1 MSKFGTSKKIITG
14 YILLAVVIAI
24 ATWQVYDN
32 SRLFVALNNASE
44 QLLKRRDVVDSLVC
58 SLLETNN
65 AERSVLLGE
74 GSEWPH
80 FNQSVATSEQ
90 MAKQL
95 KPFIADQGQRQ
106 RIDTLVKLMHMK
118 RENTKRVA
126 QLMAIDNRDAFYR
139 DKVQALQSGRD
150 SVVIHSKSYGQH
162 GQREKVYE
170 IIKSKRGFFR
180 RLGDAFRRQHADT
193 VGVTNILHDTKADST
208 AQRINIADSVANILT
223 DIQNEEQKQNSR
235 QQENVAARLNRL
247 QRVSLQLSQRTGL
260 LLEHIQREEK
270 NALQKALGHATQS
283 RHKMVVRIA
292 VIGLVAILIAALLVA
307 YILRDIKRERRDR
320 QRIVEAKTETERI
333 MAQRERLLLTI
344 THDIKA
350 PAASIAGF
358 IELLSEQVSR
368 PKALAYIDS
377 MRHSAIHLQQLVAAL
392 LDYHLLESGKA
403 ERHDVSFVPQQ
414 LAKNCVDEFQP
425 MAAEKGLDI
434 TLSTLTLNCGDLWRS
449 DAFRVKQI
457 MSNLIG
463 NAVKYTDRGS
473 VKVEIRISPRQH
485 LIIYVSDTGRG
496 MSQADCQR
504 IFDAFTRLHNGQGK
518 EGVGLG
524 LSITREVVQMLGGTI
539 TVTSEEG
546 KGSCFT
552 VSLPIKKEEKR
563 QKKDVEENVASV
575 EPNRSSTEAKEATT
589 ENNDATHGA
598 NNATNGANDATN
610 GTNDA
615 TTEINILAVDDDAL
629 QLELFKEMAQKI
641 GGAKLNIST
650 TTSASEAIKLA
661 EETKPQIMFTDIE
674 MPEMSGKDMLKHVKN
689 SDMSTVAMTAHD
701 PSIMTSLK
709 KAGFDTCLFKP
720 FNAATLAATLAQI
733 TRQPLSVKAAEQ
745 KASFFAPLT
754 AFAEGDTEAEQ
765 EILTQVGESIKE
777 YRQMLDQGLKGNDEE
792 QQRDSISRTAHKAMP
807 LLTMLKPGQCGWL
820 QAITPEHIKDTPAEK
835 ITVLAMR
842 LDKELEEVSTKLKEE
857 GIENA

>member
-80 FNQSVATSEQ
+80 FNRSVATSEQ

-106 RIDTLVKLMHMK
+106 RIDTLVELIHMK

-126 QLMAIDNRDAFYR
+126 QLMAFDNRDAFYR

-150 SVVIHSKSYGQH
+150 SVVIHSKLYGQY

-292 VIGLVAILIAALLVA
+292 IIGLVAILIAALLVA

-414 LAKNCVDEFQP
+414 LAKNCVEEFKP

-434 TLSTLTLNCGDLWRS
+434 TLGTLTPNCGDLWRS

-463 NAVKYTDRGS
+463 NAVKYTDRGG
-473 VKVEIRISPRQH
+473 VKVEMRISPRQH

-504 IFDAFTRLHNGQGK
+504 IFDAFTRLPNGQGK

-552 VSLPIKKEEKR
+552 VSLPIKKEEKK

-575 EPNRSSTEAKEATT
+575 ETNRSSTEAKE
-589 ENNDATHGA
+589 
-598 NNATNGANDATN
+598 
-610 GTNDA
+610 A

-709 KAGFDTCLFKP
+709 KAGFSTCLFKP

-733 TRQPLSVKAAEQ
+733 TRLPLSVKAAEQ
-745 KASFFAPLT
+745 KASFFTPLT
-754 AFAEGDTEAEQ
+754 AFAEGDTEAER

-777 YRQMLDQGLKGNDEE
+777 YRQMLEQGLKHNDEE
-792 QQRDSISRTAHKAMP
+792 QQRDSISRAAHKAMP
-807 LLTMLKPGQCGWL
+807 LLTMLKPGQCSWL
-820 QAITPEHIKDTPAEK
+820 QAITPEHIKDSSAENS
-835 ITVLAMR
+835 TALAMR
-842 LDKELEEVSTKLKEE
+842 LEKELEEISKKLREE

>member
-1 MSKFGTSKKIITG
+1 M
-14 YILLAVVIAI
+14 LAVVIAI

-80 FNQSVATSEQ
+80 FNRSVATSEQ
-90 MAKQL
+90 KAKQL

-106 RIDTLVKLMHMK
+106 RIDTLVELIHMK

-126 QLMAIDNRDAFYR
+126 QLMAFDNRDAFYR

-150 SVVIHSKSYGQH
+150 SVVIHSKLYGQH

-193 VGVTNILHDTKADST
+193 VGVTNILHDTKTDST

-223 DIQNEEQKQNSR
+223 DIQNEEQKRNSR

-292 VIGLVAILIAALLVA
+292 IIGLVAILIAALLVA

-414 LAKNCVDEFQP
+414 LAKSCVEEFKP

-434 TLSTLTLNCGDLWRS
+434 TLGTLTPNCGDLWRS

-463 NAVKYTDRGS
+463 NAVKYTDRGG

-504 IFDAFTRLHNGQGK
+504 IFDAFTRLPNGQGK

-552 VSLPIKKEEKR
+552 VSLPIKKEEKK

-575 EPNRSSTEAKEATT
+575 ETNRSSTEAKE
-589 ENNDATHGA
+589 
-598 NNATNGANDATN
+598 
-610 GTNDA
+610 A

-709 KAGFDTCLFKP
+709 KAGFSTCLFKP

-733 TRQPLSVKAAEQ
+733 TRLPLSVKAAEQ
-745 KASFFAPLT
+745 KASFFTPLT
-754 AFAEGDTEAEQ
+754 AFAEGDTEAER

-777 YRQMLDQGLKGNDEE
+777 YRQMLEQGLKHNDEE
-792 QQRDSISRTAHKAMP
+792 QQRDSISRAAHKAMP
-807 LLTMLKPGQCGWL
+807 LLTMLKPGQCSWL
-820 QAITPEHIKDTPAEK
+820 QAITPEHIKDSSAENS
-835 ITVLAMR
+835 TAQAMR
-842 LDKELEEVSTKLKEE
+842 LEKELEEISKKLREE

>member
-1 MSKFGTSKKIITG
+1 M
-14 YILLAVVIAI
+14 LAVVIAI

-80 FNQSVATSEQ
+80 FNRSVATSEQ

-106 RIDTLVKLMHMK
+106 RIDTLVELIHMK

-126 QLMAIDNRDAFYR
+126 QLMAFDNRDAFYR

-150 SVVIHSKSYGQH
+150 SVVIHSKLYGQH

-270 NALQKALGHATQS
+270 NALQKALGHAMQS

-292 VIGLVAILIAALLVA
+292 IIGLVAILIAALLVA

-414 LAKNCVDEFQP
+414 LAKNCVEEFKP

-434 TLSTLTLNCGDLWRS
+434 TLGTLTPNCGDLWRS

-463 NAVKYTDRGS
+463 NAVKYTDRGG
-473 VKVEIRISPRQH
+473 VKVEMRISPRQH

-504 IFDAFTRLHNGQGK
+504 IFDAFTRLPNGQGK

-552 VSLPIKKEEKR
+552 VSLPIKKEEKK

-575 EPNRSSTEAKEATT
+575 ETDRSSTEAKEATT
-589 ENNDATHGA
+589 ENSD
-598 NNATNGANDATN
+598 ATNGANDATN
-610 GTNDA
+610 GNNDA

-709 KAGFDTCLFKP
+709 KAGFSTCLFKP

-733 TRQPLSVKAAEQ
+733 TRLPLSVKAAEQ

-754 AFAEGDTEAEQ
+754 AFAEGDTEAER

-777 YRQMLDQGLKGNDEE
+777 YRQMLEQGLKSNGEE
-792 QQRDSISRTAHKAMP
+792 LQRDSISRAAHKAMP

-820 QAITPEHIKDTPAEK
+820 QTITPEHIKDSSVENSTA
-835 ITVLAMR
+835 LAMR
-842 LDKELEEVSTKLKEE
+842 LEKELEEISKKLREE

>member
-80 FNQSVATSEQ
+80 FNRSVATSEQ

-106 RIDTLVKLMHMK
+106 RIDTLVELIHMK

-126 QLMAIDNRDAFYR
+126 QLMAFYNRDAFYR

-150 SVVIHSKSYGQH
+150 SVVIHSKLYGQH

-193 VGVTNILHDTKADST
+193 VGVTNILHATKADST

-270 NALQKALGHATQS
+270 NALQKALGHAMQS

-292 VIGLVAILIAALLVA
+292 IIGLVAILIAALLVA

-414 LAKNCVDEFQP
+414 LAKSCVEEFKP

-434 TLSTLTLNCGDLWRS
+434 TLGTLTPNCGDLWRS

-463 NAVKYTDRGS
+463 NAVKYTDRGG

-504 IFDAFTRLHNGQGK
+504 IFDAFTRLPNGQGK

-552 VSLPIKKEEKR
+552 VSLPIKKEEKK

-575 EPNRSSTEAKEATT
+575 ETNRSSTEAKEATIEAKEATT
-589 ENNDATHGA
+589 EN
-598 NNATNGANDATN
+598 
-610 GTNDA
+610 NDA

-674 MPEMSGKDMLKHVKN
+674 MPEMSGKDMIKHVKN

-709 KAGFDTCLFKP
+709 KAGFSTCLFKP
-720 FNAATLAATLAQI
+720 FNAATLAATLALI
-733 TRQPLSVKAAEQ
+733 TRLPLSVKTAEQ

-777 YRQMLDQGLKGNDEE
+777 YRQMLEQGLKSNGEE
-792 QQRDSISRTAHKAMP
+792 LQRDSISRAAHKAMP

-820 QAITPEHIKDTPAEK
+820 QAITPEHIKDTSAENR
-835 ITVLAMR
+835 TVLAMR
-842 LDKELEEVSTKLKEE
+842 LEKELEEISKKLREE

>member
-80 FNQSVATSEQ
+80 FNRSVATSEQ
-90 MAKQL
+90 KAKQL

-106 RIDTLVKLMHMK
+106 RIDTLVELIHMK

-126 QLMAIDNRDAFYR
+126 QLMAFDNRDAFYR
-139 DKVQALQSGRD
+139 NKVQALQSGRD
-150 SVVIHSKSYGQH
+150 SVVIHSKLYGQH

-180 RLGDAFRRQHADT
+180 RLGDAFRRQHTDT

-270 NALQKALGHATQS
+270 NALQKALGHAMQS

-292 VIGLVAILIAALLVA
+292 IIGLVAILIAALLVA

-414 LAKNCVDEFQP
+414 LARNCVEEFKP

-434 TLSTLTLNCGDLWRS
+434 TLGTLTPNCGDLWRS

-463 NAVKYTDRGS
+463 NAVKYTDRGG

-504 IFDAFTRLHNGQGK
+504 IFDAFTRLPNGQGK

-552 VSLPIKKEEKR
+552 VSLPIKKEEKK

-575 EPNRSSTEAKEATT
+575 ETDRASTEAKK
-589 ENNDATHGA
+589 
-598 NNATNGANDATN
+598 
-610 GTNDA
+610 A

-674 MPEMSGKDMLKHVKN
+674 MPEMSGKDMIKHVKN

-709 KAGFDTCLFKP
+709 KAGFSTCLFKP

-733 TRQPLSVKAAEQ
+733 TRLPLSVKAAEQ

-777 YRQMLDQGLKGNDEE
+777 YRQMLEQGLKHNDEE
-792 QQRDSISRTAHKAMP
+792 QQRDSISRAAHKAMP
-807 LLTMLKPGQCGWL
+807 LLSMLKPGQCGWL
-820 QAITPEHIKDTPAEK
+820 QAITPEHIKDSSAENS
-835 ITVLAMR
+835 TALAMR
-842 LDKELEEVSTKLKEE
+842 LEKELEEISKKLREE

>member
-1 MSKFGTSKKIITG
+1 M
-14 YILLAVVIAI
+14 LAVVIAI

-32 SRLFVALNNASE
+32 SRLFVTLNNASE

-80 FNQSVATSEQ
+80 FNRSVATSEQ

-106 RIDTLVKLMHMK
+106 RIDTLVELIHMK

-126 QLMAIDNRDAFYR
+126 QLMAFDNRDAFYR

-150 SVVIHSKSYGQH
+150 SVVIHSKLYGQH

-292 VIGLVAILIAALLVA
+292 IIGLVAILIAALLVA

-414 LAKNCVDEFQP
+414 LAKSCVEEFKP

-434 TLSTLTLNCGDLWRS
+434 TLGTLTPNCGDLWRS

-463 NAVKYTDRGS
+463 NAVKYTDRGG
-473 VKVEIRISPRQH
+473 VKVEMRISPRQH

-504 IFDAFTRLHNGQGK
+504 IFNAFTRLPNGQGK

-552 VSLPIKKEEKR
+552 VSLPIKKEEKK

-575 EPNRSSTEAKEATT
+575 ETNRSSTEAKKTTT
-589 ENNDATHGA
+589 ENND
-598 NNATNGANDATN
+598 ATNGANDATN
-610 GTNDA
+610 GNNDA

-709 KAGFDTCLFKP
+709 KAGFSTCLFKP

-733 TRQPLSVKAAEQ
+733 TRLPLSVKAAEQ

-754 AFAEGDTEAEQ
+754 AFAEGDTEAER

-777 YRQMLDQGLKGNDEE
+777 YRQMLEQGLKSNGEE
-792 QQRDSISRTAHKAMP
+792 LQRDSISRAAHKAMP
-807 LLTMLKPGQCGWL
+807 LLTMLKPGQCSWL
-820 QAITPEHIKDTPAEK
+820 QAITPEHIKDTSAENS
-835 ITVLAMR
+835 TALAMR
-842 LDKELEEVSTKLKEE
+842 LEKELEEISKKLREE

>member
-1 MSKFGTSKKIITG
+1 M
-14 YILLAVVIAI
+14 LAVVIAI

-80 FNQSVATSEQ
+80 FNRSVATSEQ

-106 RIDTLVKLMHMK
+106 RIDTLVELIHMK

-126 QLMAIDNRDAFYR
+126 QLMAFDNRDAFYR

-150 SVVIHSKSYGQH
+150 SVVIHSKLYGQH

-193 VGVTNILHDTKADST
+193 VGVTNILHDTRADST

-270 NALQKALGHATQS
+270 NALQKALGHAMQS

-292 VIGLVAILIAALLVA
+292 IIGLVAILIAALLVA

-414 LAKNCVDEFQP
+414 LARNCVEEFKP

-434 TLSTLTLNCGDLWRS
+434 TLGTLPPNCGDLWRS

-463 NAVKYTDRGS
+463 NAVKYTDRGG

-504 IFDAFTRLHNGQGK
+504 IFDAFTRLPNGQGK

-552 VSLPIKKEEKR
+552 VSLPIKKEEKK

-575 EPNRSSTEAKEATT
+575 ETDRSSTEAKK
-589 ENNDATHGA
+589 
-598 NNATNGANDATN
+598 
-610 GTNDA
+610 A

-641 GGAKLNIST
+641 GGAKLNISA

-661 EETKPQIMFTDIE
+661 EETKTQIMFTDIE
-674 MPEMSGKDMLKHVKN
+674 MPEMSGKDMIKHVKN

-709 KAGFDTCLFKP
+709 KAGFSTCLFKP

-733 TRQPLSVKAAEQ
+733 TRLPLSVKAAEQ

-777 YRQMLDQGLKGNDEE
+777 YRQMLEQGLKRNGEE
-792 QQRDSISRTAHKAMP
+792 LQRDSISRAAHKAMP
-807 LLTMLKPGQCGWL
+807 LLTMLKPGQCSWL
-820 QAITPEHIKDTPAEK
+820 QAITPEHIKDTSAENS
-835 ITVLAMR
+835 TALAMR
-842 LDKELEEVSTKLKEE
+842 LEKELEEISKKLREE

>member
-106 RIDTLVKLMHMK
+106 RIDTLVELIHMK

-126 QLMAIDNRDAFYR
+126 QLMAFDNRDAFYR

-150 SVVIHSKSYGQH
+150 SVVIHSKLYGQY

-292 VIGLVAILIAALLVA
+292 IIGLVAILIAALLVA

-414 LAKNCVDEFQP
+414 LAKSCVEEFKP

-434 TLSTLTLNCGDLWRS
+434 TLGTLTTNCGDLWRS

-463 NAVKYTDRGS
+463 NAVKYTDQGG

-504 IFDAFTRLHNGQGK
+504 IFDAFTRLPNGQGK

-552 VSLPIKKEEKR
+552 VSLPIKKEEKK

-575 EPNRSSTEAKEATT
+575 ETNRSSTEAKE
-589 ENNDATHGA
+589 
-598 NNATNGANDATN
+598 
-610 GTNDA
+610 A

-709 KAGFDTCLFKP
+709 KAGFDACLFKP

-733 TRQPLSVKAAEQ
+733 TRLPLSVKAAEQ

-754 AFAEGDTEAEQ
+754 AFAEGDTEAER

-777 YRQMLDQGLKGNDEE
+777 YRQMLEQGMKHNGEE
-792 QQRDSISRTAHKAMP
+792 LQRDSISRAAHKAMP
-807 LLTMLKPGQCGWL
+807 LLSMLKPGQCSWL
-820 QAITPEHIKDTPAEK
+820 QAITPEHIKDSSAENS
-835 ITVLAMR
+835 TALAMR
-842 LDKELEEVSTKLKEE
+842 LEKELEEISKKLREE

>member
-1 MSKFGTSKKIITG
+1 M
-14 YILLAVVIAI
+14 LAVVIAI
-24 ATWQVYDN
+24 ATWQIYDN

-80 FNQSVATSEQ
+80 FNRSVATSEQ

-106 RIDTLVKLMHMK
+106 RIDTLVELIHMK

-126 QLMAIDNRDAFYR
+126 QLMAFDNRDAFYR
-139 DKVQALQSGRD
+139 NKVQALQSGRD
-150 SVVIHSKSYGQH
+150 SVVIHSKLYGQH

-223 DIQNEEQKQNSR
+223 DIQNEEQRQNSR

-270 NALQKALGHATQS
+270 NALQKALGHAMQS

-292 VIGLVAILIAALLVA
+292 IIGLVAILIAALLVA

-320 QRIVEAKTETERI
+320 QRIVEAKAETERI

-414 LAKNCVDEFQP
+414 LAKSCVEEFKP

-434 TLSTLTLNCGDLWRS
+434 TLGTLTPNCGDLWRS

-463 NAVKYTDRGS
+463 NAVKYTDRGG

-504 IFDAFTRLHNGQGK
+504 IFDAFTRLPNGQGK

-552 VSLPIKKEEKR
+552 VSLPIKKEEKK

-575 EPNRSSTEAKEATT
+575 ETNRSSTEAKE
-589 ENNDATHGA
+589 
-598 NNATNGANDATN
+598 
-610 GTNDA
+610 A

-641 GGAKLNIST
+641 GGAKLNINT

-709 KAGFDTCLFKP
+709 KAGFSTCLFKP

-733 TRQPLSVKAAEQ
+733 TRLPLSVKAAEQ

-754 AFAEGDTEAEQ
+754 AFAEGDTEAER

-777 YRQMLDQGLKGNDEE
+777 YRQMLEQGLKHNGEE
-792 QQRDSISRTAHKAMP
+792 QQRDSISRAAHKAMP
-807 LLTMLKPGQCGWL
+807 LLTMLRPGQCGWL
-820 QAITPEHIKDTPAEK
+820 QTITPEHIKDSSVENSTA
-835 ITVLAMR
+835 LAMR
-842 LDKELEEVSTKLKEE
+842 LEKELEEISKKLREE

>member
-80 FNQSVATSEQ
+80 FNRSVATSEQ

-106 RIDTLVKLMHMK
+106 RIDTLVELIHMK

-126 QLMAIDNRDAFYR
+126 QLMAFDNRDAFYR
-139 DKVQALQSGRD
+139 NKVQALQSGRD
-150 SVVIHSKSYGQH
+150 SVVIHSKLYGQH

-180 RLGDAFRRQHADT
+180 RLGDAFRRQHTDT

-223 DIQNEEQKQNSR
+223 DIQNEEQRQNSR

-270 NALQKALGHATQS
+270 NALQKALGHAMQS

-292 VIGLVAILIAALLVA
+292 IIGLVAILIAALLVA

-320 QRIVEAKTETERI
+320 QRIVEAKAETERI

-414 LAKNCVDEFQP
+414 LAKSCVEEFKP

-434 TLSTLTLNCGDLWRS
+434 TLGTLTPNCGDLWRS

-463 NAVKYTDRGS
+463 NAVKYTDRGG

-504 IFDAFTRLHNGQGK
+504 IFDAFTRLPNGQGK

-552 VSLPIKKEEKR
+552 VSLPIKKEEKK

-575 EPNRSSTEAKEATT
+575 ETDRSSTEAKEATT
-589 ENNDATHGA
+589 GNNC
-598 NNATNGANDATN
+598 ATNGANDATN
-610 GTNDA
+610 GNNDA

-641 GGAKLNIST
+641 GGAKLNINT

-709 KAGFDTCLFKP
+709 KAGFSTCLFKP

-733 TRQPLSVKAAEQ
+733 TRLPLSVKAAEQ

-754 AFAEGDTEAEQ
+754 AFAEGDTEAER

-777 YRQMLDQGLKGNDEE
+777 YRQMLEQGLKHNGEE
-792 QQRDSISRTAHKAMP
+792 LQRDSISRAAHKAMP
-807 LLTMLKPGQCGWL
+807 LLSMLKPGQCGWL
-820 QAITPEHIKDTPAEK
+820 QAITPEHIKDTSAENS
-835 ITVLAMR
+835 TALAMR
-842 LDKELEEVSTKLKEE
+842 LEKELEEISKKLREE

>member
-80 FNQSVATSEQ
+80 FNRSVATSEQ

-106 RIDTLVKLMHMK
+106 RIDTLVELIHMK

-126 QLMAIDNRDAFYR
+126 QLMAFDNRDAFYR

-150 SVVIHSKSYGQH
+150 SVVIHSKLYGQH

-193 VGVTNILHDTKADST
+193 VGVTNILHDTKTDST

-292 VIGLVAILIAALLVA
+292 IIGLVAILIAALLVA

-414 LAKNCVDEFQP
+414 LAKDCVEEFKP

-434 TLSTLTLNCGDLWRS
+434 TLGTLTPNCGDLWRS

-463 NAVKYTDRGS
+463 NAVKYTDRGG

-504 IFDAFTRLHNGQGK
+504 IFDAFTRLPNGQGK

-539 TVTSEEG
+539 TVTSKKG

-552 VSLPIKKEEKR
+552 VSLPIKKEEKK

-575 EPNRSSTEAKEATT
+575 ETNRSSTEAKKAIT
-589 ENNDATHGA
+589 ENND
-598 NNATNGANDATN
+598 ATNGANDATN
-610 GTNDA
+610 GNNDA

-709 KAGFDTCLFKP
+709 KAGFSTCLFKP

-733 TRQPLSVKAAEQ
+733 TRLPLSVKAAEQ

-754 AFAEGDTEAEQ
+754 AFAEGDTEAER

-777 YRQMLDQGLKGNDEE
+777 YRQMLEQGLKSNGEE
-792 QQRDSISRTAHKAMP
+792 LQRDSISRAAHKAMP

-820 QAITPEHIKDTPAEK
+820 QAITPEHIKDTSAENS
-835 ITVLAMR
+835 TALAMR
-842 LDKELEEVSTKLKEE
+842 LEKELEEISKKLREE

>member
-1 MSKFGTSKKIITG
+1 M
-14 YILLAVVIAI
+14 LAVVIAI

-106 RIDTLVKLMHMK
+106 RIDTLVELIHMK

-126 QLMAIDNRDAFYR
+126 QLMAFDNRDAFYR

-150 SVVIHSKSYGQH
+150 SVVIHSKLYGQH

-292 VIGLVAILIAALLVA
+292 IIGLVAILIAALLVA

-414 LAKNCVDEFQP
+414 LAKNCVEEFKP

-434 TLSTLTLNCGDLWRS
+434 TLGTLTPNCGDLWRS

-463 NAVKYTDRGS
+463 NAVKYTDRGG
-473 VKVEIRISPRQH
+473 VKVEIRISPRRH

-504 IFDAFTRLHNGQGK
+504 IFDAFTRLPNGQGK

-552 VSLPIKKEEKR
+552 VSLPIKKEEKK

-575 EPNRSSTEAKEATT
+575 ETNRSSTEAKE
-589 ENNDATHGA
+589 
-598 NNATNGANDATN
+598 
-610 GTNDA
+610 A

-641 GGAKLNIST
+641 GGAKLNINT

-709 KAGFDTCLFKP
+709 KAGFSTCLFKP

-733 TRQPLSVKAAEQ
+733 TRLPLSVKAAEQ

-754 AFAEGDTEAEQ
+754 AFAEGDTEAER

-777 YRQMLDQGLKGNDEE
+777 YRQMLEQGLKSNGEE
-792 QQRDSISRTAHKAMP
+792 LQRDSISRAAHKAMP
-807 LLTMLKPGQCGWL
+807 LLTMLKPGQCSWL
-820 QAITPEHIKDTPAEK
+820 QAITPEHIKDTSAENS
-835 ITVLAMR
+835 TALAMR
-842 LDKELEEVSTKLKEE
+842 LEKELEEISKKLREE

>member
-1 MSKFGTSKKIITG
+1 M
-14 YILLAVVIAI
+14 LAVVIAI

-80 FNQSVATSEQ
+80 FNRSVATSEQ
-90 MAKQL
+90 KAKQL

-106 RIDTLVKLMHMK
+106 RIDTLVELIHMK

-126 QLMAIDNRDAFYR
+126 QLMAFDNRDAFYR

-150 SVVIHSKSYGQH
+150 SVVIHSKLYGQH

-193 VGVTNILHDTKADST
+193 VGVTNILHDTKTDST

-223 DIQNEEQKQNSR
+223 DIQNEEQKRNSR

-292 VIGLVAILIAALLVA
+292 IIGLVAILIAALLVA

-414 LAKNCVDEFQP
+414 LAKSCVEEFKP
-425 MAAEKGLDI
+425 MAAEKGLNI
-434 TLSTLTLNCGDLWRS
+434 TLGTLTPNCGDLWRS

-463 NAVKYTDRGS
+463 NAVKYTDRGG
-473 VKVEIRISPRQH
+473 VKVEMRISPRQH

-504 IFDAFTRLHNGQGK
+504 IFDAFTRLPNGQGK

-552 VSLPIKKEEKR
+552 VSLPIKKEEKK
-563 QKKDVEENVASV
+563 QKKDVEEDVASV
-575 EPNRSSTEAKEATT
+575 ETNRSSTEAKE
-589 ENNDATHGA
+589 
-598 NNATNGANDATN
+598 
-610 GTNDA
+610 A

-629 QLELFKEMAQKI
+629 QLELFKEMAHKI

-674 MPEMSGKDMLKHVKN
+674 MPEMSGKDIIKHVKN
-689 SDMSTVAMTAHD
+689 SNMSTVAMTAHD

-709 KAGFDTCLFKP
+709 KAGFSTCLFKP

-733 TRQPLSVKAAEQ
+733 TRLPLSVKAAEQ

-777 YRQMLDQGLKGNDEE
+777 YRQMLEQGLKHNDEE
-792 QQRDSISRTAHKAMP
+792 QQSDSISRAAHKAMP

-820 QAITPEHIKDTPAEK
+820 QAITPEHIKDSSAENS
-835 ITVLAMR
+835 TALAMR
-842 LDKELEEVSTKLKEE
+842 LEKELEEISKKLREE

>member
-1 MSKFGTSKKIITG
+1 M
-14 YILLAVVIAI
+14 LAVVIAI

-80 FNQSVATSEQ
+80 FNRSVATSEQ
-90 MAKQL
+90 KAKQL

-106 RIDTLVKLMHMK
+106 RIDTLVELIHMK

-126 QLMAIDNRDAFYR
+126 QLMAFDNRDAFYR

-150 SVVIHSKSYGQH
+150 SVVIHSKLYGQH

-193 VGVTNILHDTKADST
+193 VGVTNILHATKADST

-270 NALQKALGHATQS
+270 NALQKALGHAMQS

-292 VIGLVAILIAALLVA
+292 IIGLVAILIAALLVA

-414 LAKNCVDEFQP
+414 LAKNCVEEFKP

-434 TLSTLTLNCGDLWRS
+434 TLGTLTPTCGDLWRS

-463 NAVKYTDRGS
+463 NAVKYTDRGG

-504 IFDAFTRLHNGQGK
+504 IFDAFTRLPNGQGK

-552 VSLPIKKEEKR
+552 VSLPIKKEEKK
-563 QKKDVEENVASV
+563 QKKEVEENVASV
-575 EPNRSSTEAKEATT
+575 ETDRSSTEAKE
-589 ENNDATHGA
+589 
-598 NNATNGANDATN
+598 
-610 GTNDA
+610 A

-674 MPEMSGKDMLKHVKN
+674 MPEMSGKDMIKHVKN

-709 KAGFDTCLFKP
+709 KAGFSTCLFKP

-733 TRQPLSVKAAEQ
+733 TRLPLSVKTAEQ

-777 YRQMLDQGLKGNDEE
+777 YRQMLEQGLKRNGEE
-792 QQRDSISRTAHKAMP
+792 LQHDSISRAAHKAMP
-807 LLTMLKPGQCGWL
+807 LLSMLKPGQCGWL
-820 QAITPEHIKDTPAEK
+820 QAITPEHIKDTSAENS
-835 ITVLAMR
+835 TALAMR
-842 LDKELEEVSTKLKEE
+842 LEKELEEISKKLREE

>member
-1 MSKFGTSKKIITG
+1 M
-14 YILLAVVIAI
+14 LAVVIAI

-80 FNQSVATSEQ
+80 FNRSVATSEQ
-90 MAKQL
+90 KAKQL

-106 RIDTLVKLMHMK
+106 RIDTLVELIHMK

-126 QLMAIDNRDAFYR
+126 QLMAFDNRDAFYR
-139 DKVQALQSGRD
+139 NKVQALQSGRD
-150 SVVIHSKSYGQH
+150 SVVIHSKLYGQH

-180 RLGDAFRRQHADT
+180 RLGDAFRRQHTDT

-270 NALQKALGHATQS
+270 NALQKALGHAMQS

-292 VIGLVAILIAALLVA
+292 IIGLVAILIAALLVA

-414 LAKNCVDEFQP
+414 LARNCVEEFKP

-434 TLSTLTLNCGDLWRS
+434 TLGTLTPNCGDLWRS

-463 NAVKYTDRGS
+463 NAVKYTDRGG

-504 IFDAFTRLHNGQGK
+504 IFDAFTRLPNGQGK

-552 VSLPIKKEEKR
+552 VSLPIKKEEKK

-575 EPNRSSTEAKEATT
+575 ETDRASTEAKK
-589 ENNDATHGA
+589 
-598 NNATNGANDATN
+598 
-610 GTNDA
+610 A

-674 MPEMSGKDMLKHVKN
+674 MPEMSGKDMIKHVKN

-709 KAGFDTCLFKP
+709 KAGFSTCLFKP

-733 TRQPLSVKAAEQ
+733 TRLPLSVKAAEQ

-777 YRQMLDQGLKGNDEE
+777 YRQMLEQGLKHNDEE
-792 QQRDSISRTAHKAMP
+792 QQRDSISRAAHKAMP
-807 LLTMLKPGQCGWL
+807 LLSMLKPGQCGWL
-820 QAITPEHIKDTPAEK
+820 QAITPEHIKDSSAENS
-835 ITVLAMR
+835 TALAMR
-842 LDKELEEVSTKLKEE
+842 LEKELEEISKKLREE

>member
-80 FNQSVATSEQ
+80 FNRSVATSEQ

-106 RIDTLVKLMHMK
+106 RIDTLVELIHMK

-126 QLMAIDNRDAFYR
+126 QLMAFDNRDAFYR
-139 DKVQALQSGRD
+139 NKVQALQSGRD
-150 SVVIHSKSYGQH
+150 SVVIHSKLYGQH

-180 RLGDAFRRQHADT
+180 RLGDAFRRQHTDT

-223 DIQNEEQKQNSR
+223 DIQNEEQRQNSR

-270 NALQKALGHATQS
+270 NALQKALGHAMQS

-292 VIGLVAILIAALLVA
+292 IIGLVAILIAALLVA

-320 QRIVEAKTETERI
+320 QRIVEAKAETERI

-414 LAKNCVDEFQP
+414 LAKSCVDEFKP

-434 TLSTLTLNCGDLWRS
+434 TLGTLTPNCGDLWRS

-463 NAVKYTDRGS
+463 NAVKYTDRGG

-504 IFDAFTRLHNGQGK
+504 IFDAFTRLPNGQGK

-552 VSLPIKKEEKR
+552 VSLPIKKEEKK
-563 QKKDVEENVASV
+563 QKKDVEEDVASV
-575 EPNRSSTEAKEATT
+575 ETNRSSTEAKEATT
-589 ENNDATHGA
+589 GNND
-598 NNATNGANDATN
+598 ATNGANDATN
-610 GTNDA
+610 GNNDA

-641 GGAKLNIST
+641 GGAKLNINT

-709 KAGFDTCLFKP
+709 KAGFSTCLFKP

-733 TRQPLSVKAAEQ
+733 TRLPLSVKAAEQ

-777 YRQMLDQGLKGNDEE
+777 YRQMLEQGLKSNGEE
-792 QQRDSISRTAHKAMP
+792 LQHDSISRAAHKAMP

-820 QAITPEHIKDTPAEK
+820 QAITPEHIKDSSAENS
-835 ITVLAMR
+835 TALAMR
-842 LDKELEEVSTKLKEE
+842 LEKELEEISKKLREE

>member
-1 MSKFGTSKKIITG
+1 M
-14 YILLAVVIAI
+14 LAVVIAI

-106 RIDTLVKLMHMK
+106 RIDTLVELMHMK

-368 PKALAYIDS
+368 PIALAYIDS

-434 TLSTLTLNCGDLWRS
+434 TLGTLTPNCGDLWRS

-504 IFDAFTRLHNGQGK
+504 IFDAFTRLPNGQGK

-539 TVTSEEG
+539 TVASEEG

-575 EPNRSSTEAKEATT
+575 ETNRSSTGAKEATT
-589 ENNDATHGA
+589 ENNDAT
-598 NNATNGANDATN
+598 NETNDATN
-610 GTNDA
+610 GNNDT

-661 EETKPQIMFTDIE
+661 EETKPRIMFTDIE

-689 SDMSTVAMTAHD
+689 RNMSIVAMTAHD

-709 KAGFDTCLFKP
+709 KAGFNTCLFKP

-777 YRQMLDQGLKGNDEE
+777 YRQMLDQGLKSNDEE
-792 QQRDSISRTAHKAMP
+792 QQRDSMSRAAHKAMP

-820 QAITPEHIKDTPAEK
+820 QAITPEHIKDSSAENS
-835 ITVLAMR
+835 TALAMR
-842 LDKELEEVSTKLKEE
+842 LEKELEEVSKKLREE

>member
-1 MSKFGTSKKIITG
+1 M
-14 YILLAVVIAI
+14 LAVVIAI

-80 FNQSVATSEQ
+80 FNRSVATSEQ
-90 MAKQL
+90 KAKQL

-106 RIDTLVKLMHMK
+106 RIDTLVELIHMK

-126 QLMAIDNRDAFYR
+126 QLMAFDNRDAFYR

-150 SVVIHSKSYGQH
+150 SVVIHSKLYGQH

-223 DIQNEEQKQNSR
+223 DIQNEEQKHNSR

-292 VIGLVAILIAALLVA
+292 IIGLVAILIAALLVA

-403 ERHDVSFVPQQ
+403 EQHDVSFVPQQ
-414 LAKNCVDEFQP
+414 LAKSCVEEFKP

-434 TLSTLTLNCGDLWRS
+434 TLGTLTTNCGDLWRS

-463 NAVKYTDRGS
+463 NAVKYTDRGG

-504 IFDAFTRLHNGQGK
+504 IFDAFTRLPNGQGK

-552 VSLPIKKEEKR
+552 VSLPIKKEEKK

-575 EPNRSSTEAKEATT
+575 ETNRSSTEAKE
-589 ENNDATHGA
+589 
-598 NNATNGANDATN
+598 
-610 GTNDA
+610 A

-709 KAGFDTCLFKP
+709 KAGFSTCLFKP

-733 TRQPLSVKAAEQ
+733 TRLPLSVKAAEQ

-777 YRQMLDQGLKGNDEE
+777 YRQMLEQGLKSNGEE
-792 QQRDSISRTAHKAMP
+792 LQRDSISRAAHKAMP

-820 QAITPEHIKDTPAEK
+820 QAITPEHIKDSSAENS
-835 ITVLAMR
+835 TALAMR
-842 LDKELEEVSTKLKEE
+842 LEKELEEISKKLREE

>member
-80 FNQSVATSEQ
+80 FNRSVATSEQ

-106 RIDTLVKLMHMK
+106 RIDTLVELIHMK

-126 QLMAIDNRDAFYR
+126 QLMAFDNRDAFYR

-150 SVVIHSKSYGQH
+150 SVVINSKLYGRH

-270 NALQKALGHATQS
+270 NALQKALGHAMQS

-292 VIGLVAILIAALLVA
+292 IIGLVAILIAALLVA

-414 LAKNCVDEFQP
+414 LAKNCVEEFKP

-434 TLSTLTLNCGDLWRS
+434 TLGTLTPNCGDLWRS

-463 NAVKYTDRGS
+463 NAVKYTDRGG

-504 IFDAFTRLHNGQGK
+504 IFDAFTRLPNGQGK

-552 VSLPIKKEEKR
+552 VSLPIKKEEKK

-575 EPNRSSTEAKEATT
+575 ETNRVSTEAKE
-589 ENNDATHGA
+589 
-598 NNATNGANDATN
+598 
-610 GTNDA
+610 A

-674 MPEMSGKDMLKHVKN
+674 MPEMSGKDMIKHVKN

-709 KAGFDTCLFKP
+709 KAGFSTCLFKP

-733 TRQPLSVKAAEQ
+733 TRLPLSVKAAEQ

-777 YRQMLDQGLKGNDEE
+777 YRQMLEQGLKSNGEE
-792 QQRDSISRTAHKAMP
+792 LQRDSISRAAHKAMP
-807 LLTMLKPGQCGWL
+807 LLTMLRPGQCGWL
-820 QAITPEHIKDTPAEK
+820 QAITPEHIKDTSAENS
-835 ITVLAMR
+835 TALAMR
-842 LDKELEEVSTKLKEE
+842 LEKELEEISKKLREE

>member
-1 MSKFGTSKKIITG
+1 M
-14 YILLAVVIAI
+14 LAVVIAI

-106 RIDTLVKLMHMK
+106 RIDTLVELIHMK

-150 SVVIHSKSYGQH
+150 SVVIHSKLYGQH

-193 VGVTNILHDTKADST
+193 VGVTNILHDTRTDST

-270 NALQKALGHATQS
+270 NALQKALGHAMQS

-292 VIGLVAILIAALLVA
+292 IIGLVAILIAALLVA

-414 LAKNCVDEFQP
+414 LAKNCVEEFKP

-434 TLSTLTLNCGDLWRS
+434 TLGTLTPTCGDLWRS

-463 NAVKYTDRGS
+463 NAVKYTDRGG

-504 IFDAFTRLHNGQGK
+504 IFDAFTRLPNGQGK

-552 VSLPIKKEEKR
+552 VSLPIKKEEKK
-563 QKKDVEENVASV
+563 QKKEVEENVASV
-575 EPNRSSTEAKEATT
+575 ETDRSSTEAKE
-589 ENNDATHGA
+589 
-598 NNATNGANDATN
+598 
-610 GTNDA
+610 A

-674 MPEMSGKDMLKHVKN
+674 MPEMSGKDMIKHVKN

-709 KAGFDTCLFKP
+709 KAGFSTCLFKP

-733 TRQPLSVKAAEQ
+733 TRLPLSVKAAEQ

-777 YRQMLDQGLKGNDEE
+777 YRQMLEQGLKRNGEE
-792 QQRDSISRTAHKAMP
+792 LQHDSISRAAHKAMP
-807 LLTMLKPGQCGWL
+807 LLSMLKPGQCGWL
-820 QAITPEHIKDTPAEK
+820 QAITPEHIKDTSAENS
-835 ITVLAMR
+835 TALAMR
-842 LDKELEEVSTKLKEE
+842 LEKELEEISKKLREE

>member
-74 GSEWPH
+74 GSEWPR

-106 RIDTLVKLMHMK
+106 RIDTLVELMHMK

-270 NALQKALGHATQS
+270 NALQKALGHAMQS

-292 VIGLVAILIAALLVA
+292 IIGLVAILIAALLVA

-434 TLSTLTLNCGDLWRS
+434 TLGTLTPNCGDLWRS

-457 MSNLIG
+457 ISNLIG
-463 NAVKYTDRGS
+463 NAVKYTDQGS

-496 MSQADCQR
+496 MSHADCQR
-504 IFDAFTRLHNGQGK
+504 IFDAFTRLPNGQGK

-552 VSLPIKKEEKR
+552 VSLPIKKEEKK
-563 QKKDVEENVASV
+563 QKKDVEENVAPV
-575 EPNRSSTEAKEATT
+575 ETNRSSTEAKE
-589 ENNDATHGA
+589 
-598 NNATNGANDATN
+598 
-610 GTNDA
+610 A

-650 TTSASEAIKLA
+650 TTSASEAIMLA
-661 EETKPQIMFTDIE
+661 EKTKPRIMFTDIE

-709 KAGFDTCLFKP
+709 KAGFSTCLFKP

-733 TRQPLSVKAAEQ
+733 TRLPLSVKTAEQ

-777 YRQMLDQGLKGNDEE
+777 YRQMLDKGLKSNDEE
-792 QQRDSISRTAHKAMP
+792 QQRDSISRAAHKAMP
-807 LLTMLKPGQCGWL
+807 LLTMLKPGQCSWL

>member
-1 MSKFGTSKKIITG
+1 M
-14 YILLAVVIAI
+14 LAVVIAI

-80 FNQSVATSEQ
+80 FNRSVATSEQ
-90 MAKQL
+90 KAKQL

-106 RIDTLVKLMHMK
+106 RIDTLVELIHMK

-126 QLMAIDNRDAFYR
+126 QLMAFDNRDAFYR

-150 SVVIHSKSYGQH
+150 SVVIHSKLYGQH

-292 VIGLVAILIAALLVA
+292 IIGLVAILIAALLVA

-414 LAKNCVDEFQP
+414 LAKNCVEEFKP

-434 TLSTLTLNCGDLWRS
+434 TLGTLTPNCGDLWRS

-463 NAVKYTDRGS
+463 NAVKYTDRGG

-504 IFDAFTRLHNGQGK
+504 IFDAFTRLPNGQGK

-552 VSLPIKKEEKR
+552 VSLPIKKEEKK

-575 EPNRSSTEAKEATT
+575 ETDRSSTEAKEATT
-589 ENNDATHGA
+589 ENNDAT
-598 NNATNGANDATN
+598 NGANDAMN
-610 GTNDA
+610 GNNDA

-641 GGAKLNIST
+641 SGAKLNIST

-709 KAGFDTCLFKP
+709 KAGFSTCLFKP

-733 TRQPLSVKAAEQ
+733 TRLPLSVKAAEQ

-754 AFAEGDTEAEQ
+754 AFAEGDTEAER

-777 YRQMLDQGLKGNDEE
+777 YRQMLEQGLKSNGEE
-792 QQRDSISRTAHKAMP
+792 LQRDSISRAAHKAMP

-820 QAITPEHIKDTPAEK
+820 QAITPEHIKDSSAENS
-835 ITVLAMR
+835 TALAMR
-842 LDKELEEVSTKLKEE
+842 LEKELEEISKKLREE

>member
-1 MSKFGTSKKIITG
+1 M
-14 YILLAVVIAI
+14 LAVVIAI

-80 FNQSVATSEQ
+80 FNRSVATSEQ

-106 RIDTLVKLMHMK
+106 RIDTLVELIHMK

-126 QLMAIDNRDAFYR
+126 QLMAFDNRDAFYR

-150 SVVIHSKSYGQH
+150 SVVIHSKLYGRH

-270 NALQKALGHATQS
+270 NALQKALGHAMQS

-292 VIGLVAILIAALLVA
+292 IIGLVAILIAALLVA

-414 LAKNCVDEFQP
+414 LARSCVEEFKP

-434 TLSTLTLNCGDLWRS
+434 TLGTLTPNCGDLWRS

-463 NAVKYTDRGS
+463 NAVKYTDRGG

-504 IFDAFTRLHNGQGK
+504 IFDAFTRLPNGQGK

-552 VSLPIKKEEKR
+552 VSLPIKKEEKK

-575 EPNRSSTEAKEATT
+575 ETSRSSTEAKE
-589 ENNDATHGA
+589 
-598 NNATNGANDATN
+598 
-610 GTNDA
+610 A

-709 KAGFDTCLFKP
+709 KAGFSTCLFKP

-733 TRQPLSVKAAEQ
+733 TRLPLSVKAAEQ

-754 AFAEGDTEAEQ
+754 AFAEGDTEAER

-777 YRQMLDQGLKGNDEE
+777 YRQMLEQGLKSNGEE
-792 QQRDSISRTAHKAMP
+792 LQRDSISRAAHKAMP

-820 QAITPEHIKDTPAEK
+820 QAITPEHIKDSSAENS
-835 ITVLAMR
+835 TALAMR
-842 LDKELEEVSTKLKEE
+842 LEKELEEISKKLREE

>member
-1 MSKFGTSKKIITG
+1 M
-14 YILLAVVIAI
+14 LAVVIAI

-32 SRLFVALNNASE
+32 SRLFVTLNNASE

-80 FNQSVATSEQ
+80 FNRSVATSEQ

-106 RIDTLVKLMHMK
+106 RIDTLVELIHMK

-126 QLMAIDNRDAFYR
+126 QLMAFDNRDAFYR

-150 SVVIHSKSYGQH
+150 SVVIHSKLYGQH

-223 DIQNEEQKQNSR
+223 DIQNEEQRQNSR

-270 NALQKALGHATQS
+270 NALQKALGHAMQS

-292 VIGLVAILIAALLVA
+292 IIGLVAILIAALLVA

-368 PKALAYIDS
+368 PKPLAYIDS

-414 LAKNCVDEFQP
+414 LAKSCVEEFKP

-434 TLSTLTLNCGDLWRS
+434 TLGTLTPNCGDLWRS

-463 NAVKYTDRGS
+463 NAVKYTDRGG

-504 IFDAFTRLHNGQGK
+504 IFDAFTRLPNGQGK

-552 VSLPIKKEEKR
+552 VSLPIKKEEKK

-575 EPNRSSTEAKEATT
+575 ETDRSSTEAKKTTT
-589 ENNDATHGA
+589 ENND
-598 NNATNGANDATN
+598 ATNGANDATN
-610 GTNDA
+610 GNNDA

-709 KAGFDTCLFKP
+709 KAGFSTCLFKP

-733 TRQPLSVKAAEQ
+733 TRLPLSVKAAEQ

-777 YRQMLDQGLKGNDEE
+777 YRQMLEQGLKSNGEE
-792 QQRDSISRTAHKAMP
+792 LQRDSISRAAHKAMP

-820 QAITPEHIKDTPAEK
+820 QAITPEHIKDTSAENS
-835 ITVLAMR
+835 TALAMR
-842 LDKELEEVSTKLKEE
+842 LEKELEEISKKLREE

>member
-74 GSEWPH
+74 GSEWPR

-106 RIDTLVKLMHMK
+106 RIDTLVELIHMK

-126 QLMAIDNRDAFYR
+126 QLMAFDNRDAFYR

-150 SVVIHSKSYGQH
+150 SVVIHSKLYGQH

-193 VGVTNILHDTKADST
+193 VGVTNILHDTRADST

-223 DIQNEEQKQNSR
+223 NIQNEEQKQNSR

-270 NALQKALGHATQS
+270 NALQKALGHAMQS

-292 VIGLVAILIAALLVA
+292 IIGLVAILIAALLVA

-414 LAKNCVDEFQP
+414 LAKSCVEEFKP

-434 TLSTLTLNCGDLWRS
+434 TLGTLTTNCGDLWRS

-463 NAVKYTDRGS
+463 NAVKYTDRGG

-504 IFDAFTRLHNGQGK
+504 IFDAFTRLPNGQGK

-552 VSLPIKKEEKR
+552 VSLPIKKEEKK

-575 EPNRSSTEAKEATT
+575 ETNRSSTEAKE
-589 ENNDATHGA
+589 
-598 NNATNGANDATN
+598 
-610 GTNDA
+610 A

-629 QLELFKEMAQKI
+629 QLELFKEMVQKI

-701 PSIMTSLK
+701 QSIMTSLK
-709 KAGFDTCLFKP
+709 KAGFSTCLFKP

-733 TRQPLSVKAAEQ
+733 TRLPLSVKAAEQ

-754 AFAEGDTEAEQ
+754 AFAEGDTEAER
-765 EILTQVGESIKE
+765 EILTQMGESIKE
-777 YRQMLDQGLKGNDEE
+777 YRQMLEQGMKHNGEE
-792 QQRDSISRTAHKAMP
+792 LQRDSISRAAHKAMP
-807 LLTMLKPGQCGWL
+807 LLSMLKPGQCSWL
-820 QAITPEHIKDTPAEK
+820 QAITPEHIKDSSAENS
-835 ITVLAMR
+835 TALAMR
-842 LDKELEEVSTKLKEE
+842 LEKELEEMSKKLREE

>member
-1 MSKFGTSKKIITG
+1 M
-14 YILLAVVIAI
+14 LAVVIAI

-80 FNQSVATSEQ
+80 FNRSVATSEQ
-90 MAKQL
+90 KAKQL

-106 RIDTLVKLMHMK
+106 RIDTLVELIHMK

-126 QLMAIDNRDAFYR
+126 QLMAFDNRDAFYR

-150 SVVIHSKSYGQH
+150 SVVIHSKLYGQH

-193 VGVTNILHDTKADST
+193 VGVTNILHDTKTDST

-223 DIQNEEQKQNSR
+223 DIQNEEQKRNSR

-292 VIGLVAILIAALLVA
+292 IIGLVAILIAALLVA

-434 TLSTLTLNCGDLWRS
+434 TLGTLTPNCGDLWRS

-463 NAVKYTDRGS
+463 NAVKYTDRGG

-496 MSQADCQR
+496 MSQADSQR
-504 IFDAFTRLHNGQGK
+504 IFDAFTRLPNGQGK

-524 LSITREVVQMLGGTI
+524 LSITREVVQMLSGTI

-552 VSLPIKKEEKR
+552 VSLPIKKEEKK

-575 EPNRSSTEAKEATT
+575 ETNRSSTEAKE
-589 ENNDATHGA
+589 
-598 NNATNGANDATN
+598 
-610 GTNDA
+610 A

-689 SDMSTVAMTAHD
+689 SNMSIVAMTAHD

-733 TRQPLSVKAAEQ
+733 TRLPLSVKAAEQ

-792 QQRDSISRTAHKAMP
+792 QQHDSISRAAHKAMP

-820 QAITPEHIKDTPAEK
+820 QAITPEHIKDTSAEK

>member
-80 FNQSVATSEQ
+80 FNRSVATSEQ

-106 RIDTLVKLMHMK
+106 RIDTLVELIHMK

-126 QLMAIDNRDAFYR
+126 QLMAFDNRDAFYR

-150 SVVIHSKSYGQH
+150 SVVIHSKLYGQH

-193 VGVTNILHDTKADST
+193 VGVTNILHDTKTDST

-223 DIQNEEQKQNSR
+223 DIQNEEQKRNSR

-292 VIGLVAILIAALLVA
+292 IIGLVAILIAALLVA

-368 PKALAYIDS
+368 PKALAYIAS

-414 LAKNCVDEFQP
+414 LAKDCVEEFKP

-434 TLSTLTLNCGDLWRS
+434 TLGTLTPNCGDLWRS

-463 NAVKYTDRGS
+463 NAVKYTDRGG

-504 IFDAFTRLHNGQGK
+504 IFDAFTRLPNGQGK

-539 TVTSEEG
+539 TVTSKKG

-552 VSLPIKKEEKR
+552 VSLPIKKEEKK

-575 EPNRSSTEAKEATT
+575 ETNRSSTEAKKAIT
-589 ENNDATHGA
+589 ENND
-598 NNATNGANDATN
+598 ATNGANDATN
-610 GTNDA
+610 GNNDA

-709 KAGFDTCLFKP
+709 KAGFSTCLFKP

-733 TRQPLSVKAAEQ
+733 TRLPLSVKAAEQ

-754 AFAEGDTEAEQ
+754 AFAEGDTEAER

-777 YRQMLDQGLKGNDEE
+777 YRQMLEQGLKSNGEE
-792 QQRDSISRTAHKAMP
+792 LQRDSISRAAHKAMP

-820 QAITPEHIKDTPAEK
+820 QAITPEHIKDTSAENS
-835 ITVLAMR
+835 TALAMR
-842 LDKELEEVSTKLKEE
+842 LEKELEEISKKLREE

>member
-32 SRLFVALNNASE
+32 SRLFVALNDASE

-80 FNQSVATSEQ
+80 FNRSVATSEQ

-106 RIDTLVKLMHMK
+106 RIDTLVELIHMK

-126 QLMAIDNRDAFYR
+126 QLMAFDNRDAFYR
-139 DKVQALQSGRD
+139 NKVQALQSGRD
-150 SVVIHSKSYGQH
+150 SVVIHSKLYGQH

-180 RLGDAFRRQHADT
+180 RLGDAFRRQHTDT

-270 NALQKALGHATQS
+270 NALQKALGHAMQS

-292 VIGLVAILIAALLVA
+292 IIGLVAILIAALLVA

-414 LAKNCVDEFQP
+414 LAKSCVEEFKP

-434 TLSTLTLNCGDLWRS
+434 TLGTLTTNCGDLWRS

-463 NAVKYTDRGS
+463 NAVKYTDRGG

-504 IFDAFTRLHNGQGK
+504 IFDAFTRLPNGQGK

-552 VSLPIKKEEKR
+552 VSLPIKKEEKK

-575 EPNRSSTEAKEATT
+575 ETNRSSTEAKE
-589 ENNDATHGA
+589 
-598 NNATNGANDATN
+598 
-610 GTNDA
+610 A

-709 KAGFDTCLFKP
+709 KAGFSTCLFKP

-733 TRQPLSVKAAEQ
+733 TRLPLSVKAAEQ

-754 AFAEGDTEAEQ
+754 AFAEGDTEAER

-777 YRQMLDQGLKGNDEE
+777 YRQMLEQGLKHNDEE
-792 QQRDSISRTAHKAMP
+792 QQRDSISRAAHKAMP
-807 LLTMLKPGQCGWL
+807 LLTMLKPGQCSWL
-820 QAITPEHIKDTPAEK
+820 QAITPEHIKDSSAENS
-835 ITVLAMR
+835 TALAMR
-842 LDKELEEVSTKLKEE
+842 LEKELEEISKKLREE

>member
-80 FNQSVATSEQ
+80 FNRSVATSEQ

-106 RIDTLVKLMHMK
+106 RIDTLVELIHMK

-126 QLMAIDNRDAFYR
+126 QLMAFDNRDAFYR

-150 SVVIHSKSYGQH
+150 SVVIHSKLYGQH
-162 GQREKVYE
+162 IQREKVYE

-292 VIGLVAILIAALLVA
+292 IIGLVAILIAALLVA

-414 LAKNCVDEFQP
+414 LAKNCVEEFKP

-434 TLSTLTLNCGDLWRS
+434 TLGTLTPNCGDLWRS

-463 NAVKYTDRGS
+463 NAVKYTDRGG

-504 IFDAFTRLHNGQGK
+504 IFDAFTRLPNGQGK

-552 VSLPIKKEEKR
+552 VSLPIKKEEKK

-575 EPNRSSTEAKEATT
+575 ETNRSSTEAKKAIT
-589 ENNDATHGA
+589 ENND
-598 NNATNGANDATN
+598 ATNGANDAMN
-610 GTNDA
+610 GNNDA

-709 KAGFDTCLFKP
+709 KAGFSTCLFKP

-733 TRQPLSVKAAEQ
+733 TRLPLSVKAAEQ

-754 AFAEGDTEAEQ
+754 AFAEGDTEAER

-777 YRQMLDQGLKGNDEE
+777 YRQMLEQGMKHNGEE
-792 QQRDSISRTAHKAMP
+792 LQRDSISRAAHKAMP
-807 LLTMLKPGQCGWL
+807 LLSMLKPGQCSWL
-820 QAITPEHIKDTPAEK
+820 QAITPEHIKDTSAENS
-835 ITVLAMR
+835 TALAMR
-842 LDKELEEVSTKLKEE
+842 LEKELEEISKKLREE

>member
-32 SRLFVALNNASE
+32 SRLFVTLNNASE

-80 FNQSVATSEQ
+80 FNRSVATSEQ

-106 RIDTLVKLMHMK
+106 RIDTLVELIHMK

-126 QLMAIDNRDAFYR
+126 QLMAFDNRDAFYR

-150 SVVIHSKSYGQH
+150 SVVIHSKLYGQH

-292 VIGLVAILIAALLVA
+292 IIGLVAILIAALLVA

-414 LAKNCVDEFQP
+414 LAKSCVEEFKP

-434 TLSTLTLNCGDLWRS
+434 TLGTLTPNCGDLWRS

-463 NAVKYTDRGS
+463 NAVKYTDRGG
-473 VKVEIRISPRQH
+473 VKVEMRISPRQH

-504 IFDAFTRLHNGQGK
+504 IFNAFTRLPNGQGK

-552 VSLPIKKEEKR
+552 VSLPIKKEEKK

-575 EPNRSSTEAKEATT
+575 ETNRSSTETKE
-589 ENNDATHGA
+589 
-598 NNATNGANDATN
+598 
-610 GTNDA
+610 A

-674 MPEMSGKDMLKHVKN
+674 MPEMSGKDMIKHVKN

-709 KAGFDTCLFKP
+709 KAGFSTCLFKP

-733 TRQPLSVKAAEQ
+733 TRLPLSVKAAEQ

-754 AFAEGDTEAEQ
+754 AFAEGDTEAER

-777 YRQMLDQGLKGNDEE
+777 YRQMLEQGLKHNGEE
-792 QQRDSISRTAHKAMP
+792 LQRDSISRAAHKAMP

-820 QAITPEHIKDTPAEK
+820 QAITPEHIKDTSAENS
-835 ITVLAMR
+835 TALAMR
-842 LDKELEEVSTKLKEE
+842 LEKELEEISKKLREE

>member
-1 MSKFGTSKKIITG
+1 M
-14 YILLAVVIAI
+14 LAVVIAI

-80 FNQSVATSEQ
+80 FNRSVATSEQ
-90 MAKQL
+90 KAKQL

-106 RIDTLVKLMHMK
+106 RIDTLVELIHMK

-126 QLMAIDNRDAFYR
+126 QLMAFDNRDAFYR

-150 SVVIHSKSYGQH
+150 SVVIHSKLYGQY

-292 VIGLVAILIAALLVA
+292 IIGLVAILIAALLVA

-320 QRIVEAKTETERI
+320 QRIVEAKAETEHI

-414 LAKNCVDEFQP
+414 LAKNCVEEFKP

-434 TLSTLTLNCGDLWRS
+434 TLGTLTPNCGDLWRS

-463 NAVKYTDRGS
+463 NAVKYTDRGG

-504 IFDAFTRLHNGQGK
+504 IFDAFTRLPNGQGK

-552 VSLPIKKEEKR
+552 VSLPIKKEEKK
-563 QKKDVEENVASV
+563 QMKEVEDNVASV
-575 EPNRSSTEAKEATT
+575 ETNRSSTEAKE
-589 ENNDATHGA
+589 
-598 NNATNGANDATN
+598 
-610 GTNDA
+610 A

-641 GGAKLNIST
+641 GGAKLNVST

-709 KAGFDTCLFKP
+709 KAGFSTCLFKP

-733 TRQPLSVKAAEQ
+733 TRLPLSVKAAEQ

-777 YRQMLDQGLKGNDEE
+777 YRQMLEQGLKRNGEE
-792 QQRDSISRTAHKAMP
+792 LQRDSISRAAHKAMP
-807 LLTMLKPGQCGWL
+807 LLSMLKPGQCGWL
-820 QAITPEHIKDTPAEK
+820 QAITPEHIKDSSAENS
-835 ITVLAMR
+835 TALAMR
-842 LDKELEEVSTKLKEE
+842 LEKELEEISKKLREE

>member
-1 MSKFGTSKKIITG
+1 M
-14 YILLAVVIAI
+14 LAVVIAI

-80 FNQSVATSEQ
+80 FNRSVATSEQ

-106 RIDTLVKLMHMK
+106 RIDTLVELIHMK

-126 QLMAIDNRDAFYR
+126 QLMAFDNRDAFYR

-150 SVVIHSKSYGQH
+150 SVVIHSKLYGQH
-162 GQREKVYE
+162 AQREKVYE

-292 VIGLVAILIAALLVA
+292 IIGLVAILIAALLVA

-320 QRIVEAKTETERI
+320 QRIVEAKAETERI

-368 PKALAYIDS
+368 PKPLAYIDS

-414 LAKNCVDEFQP
+414 LAKSCVEEFKP

-434 TLSTLTLNCGDLWRS
+434 TLGTLTTNCGDLWRS

-463 NAVKYTDRGS
+463 NAVKYTDRGG

-504 IFDAFTRLHNGQGK
+504 IFDAFTRLPNGQGK

-552 VSLPIKKEEKR
+552 VSLPIKKEEKK

-575 EPNRSSTEAKEATT
+575 ETNRSSTEAKE
-589 ENNDATHGA
+589 
-598 NNATNGANDATN
+598 
-610 GTNDA
+610 A

-641 GGAKLNIST
+641 GGAKLNINT

-709 KAGFDTCLFKP
+709 KAGFSTCLFKP

-733 TRQPLSVKAAEQ
+733 TRLPLSVKAAEQ

-754 AFAEGDTEAEQ
+754 AFAEGDTEAER

-777 YRQMLDQGLKGNDEE
+777 YRQMLEQGLKSNGEE
-792 QQRDSISRTAHKAMP
+792 LQRDSISRAAHKAMP

-820 QAITPEHIKDTPAEK
+820 QAITPEHIKDTSAENS
-835 ITVLAMR
+835 TALAMR
-842 LDKELEEVSTKLKEE
+842 LEKELEEISKKLREE

>member
-80 FNQSVATSEQ
+80 FNRSVATSEQ

-106 RIDTLVKLMHMK
+106 RIDTLVELIHMK

-126 QLMAIDNRDAFYR
+126 QLMAFDNRDAFYR

-150 SVVIHSKSYGQH
+150 SVVIHSKLYGQH

-208 AQRINIADSVANILT
+208 AQRINIADSVANILN
-223 DIQNEEQKQNSR
+223 DIQNEEQKRNSR

-270 NALQKALGHATQS
+270 NALQKALGHAMQS

-292 VIGLVAILIAALLVA
+292 IIGLVAILIAALLVA

-320 QRIVEAKTETERI
+320 QRIVEAKAETERI

-414 LAKNCVDEFQP
+414 LANSCVEEFKP

-434 TLSTLTLNCGDLWRS
+434 KLGTLTPNCGDLWRS

-463 NAVKYTDRGS
+463 NAVKYTDRGG

-504 IFDAFTRLHNGQGK
+504 IFDAFTRLPNGQGK

-552 VSLPIKKEEKR
+552 VSLPIKKEEKK

-575 EPNRSSTEAKEATT
+575 ETNMSSTEAKE
-589 ENNDATHGA
+589 
-598 NNATNGANDATN
+598 
-610 GTNDA
+610 A

-650 TTSASEAIKLA
+650 TTSAAEAIKLA

-674 MPEMSGKDMLKHVKN
+674 MPEMSGKDMIKHVKN

-709 KAGFDTCLFKP
+709 KAGFSTCLFKP

-733 TRQPLSVKAAEQ
+733 TRLPLSVKAAEQ

-754 AFAEGDTEAEQ
+754 AFAEGDTEAER

-777 YRQMLDQGLKGNDEE
+777 YRQMLEQGLKSNGEE
-792 QQRDSISRTAHKAMP
+792 LQHDSISRAAHKAMP

-820 QAITPEHIKDTPAEK
+820 QAITPEHIKDTSAENS
-835 ITVLAMR
+835 TALAMR
-842 LDKELEEVSTKLKEE
+842 LEKELEEISKKLREE

>member
-80 FNQSVATSEQ
+80 FNRSVATSEQ
-90 MAKQL
+90 KAKQL
-95 KPFIADQGQRQ
+95 KQFIADQGQRQ
-106 RIDTLVKLMHMK
+106 RIDTLVELIHMK

-126 QLMAIDNRDAFYR
+126 QLMAFDNRDAFYR

-150 SVVIHSKSYGQH
+150 SVVIHSKLYGQH
-162 GQREKVYE
+162 SQREKVYE

-292 VIGLVAILIAALLVA
+292 IIGLVAILIAALLVA

-414 LAKNCVDEFQP
+414 LAKNCVDEFKP

-434 TLSTLTLNCGDLWRS
+434 TLGTLTTNCGDLWRS

-463 NAVKYTDRGS
+463 NAVKYTDQGG
-473 VKVEIRISPRQH
+473 VKVGIRISPRQH
-485 LIIYVSDTGRG
+485 LITYVSDTGRG

-504 IFDAFTRLHNGQGK
+504 IFDAFTRLPNGQGK

-552 VSLPIKKEEKR
+552 VSLPIKKEEKK

-575 EPNRSSTEAKEATT
+575 ETNRSSTEAKE
-589 ENNDATHGA
+589 
-598 NNATNGANDATN
+598 
-610 GTNDA
+610 A

-709 KAGFDTCLFKP
+709 KAGFSTCLFKP

-733 TRQPLSVKAAEQ
+733 TRLPLSVKAAEQ

-754 AFAEGDTEAEQ
+754 AFAEGDTEAER

-777 YRQMLDQGLKGNDEE
+777 YRQMLEQGLKSNGEE
-792 QQRDSISRTAHKAMP
+792 LQRDSISRAAHKAMP
-807 LLTMLKPGQCGWL
+807 LLTMLKPRQCGWL
-820 QAITPEHIKDTPAEK
+820 QAITPEHIKDSSAENS
-835 ITVLAMR
+835 TALAMR
-842 LDKELEEVSTKLKEE
+842 LEKELEEISKKLRDE

>member
-1 MSKFGTSKKIITG
+1 M
-14 YILLAVVIAI
+14 LAVVIAI

-80 FNQSVATSEQ
+80 FNRSVATSEQ
-90 MAKQL
+90 KAKQL
-95 KPFIADQGQRQ
+95 KPFIADQEQRQ
-106 RIDTLVKLMHMK
+106 RIDTLVELIHMK

-126 QLMAIDNRDAFYR
+126 QLMAFDNRDAFYR

-150 SVVIHSKSYGQH
+150 SVVIHSKLYGQH

-193 VGVTNILHDTKADST
+193 VGVTNILHATKADST

-223 DIQNEEQKQNSR
+223 NIQNEEQKQNSR

-270 NALQKALGHATQS
+270 NALQKALGHAMQS

-292 VIGLVAILIAALLVA
+292 IIGLVAILIAALLVA

-414 LAKNCVDEFQP
+414 LAKSCVEEFKP

-434 TLSTLTLNCGDLWRS
+434 TLGTLTPNCGDLWRS

-463 NAVKYTDRGS
+463 NAVKYTDRGG

-504 IFDAFTRLHNGQGK
+504 IFDAFTRLPNGQGK

-552 VSLPIKKEEKR
+552 VSLPIKKEEKN

-575 EPNRSSTEAKEATT
+575 ETNRSSTEAK
-589 ENNDATHGA
+589 
-598 NNATNGANDATN
+598 
-610 GTNDA
+610 DA

-674 MPEMSGKDMLKHVKN
+674 MPEMSGKDMIKHVKN

-709 KAGFDTCLFKP
+709 KAGFSTCLFKP

-733 TRQPLSVKAAEQ
+733 TRLPLSVKAAEQ

-754 AFAEGDTEAEQ
+754 AFAEGDTEAER

-777 YRQMLDQGLKGNDEE
+777 YRQMLEQGLKSNGEE
-792 QQRDSISRTAHKAMP
+792 LQRDSISRAAHKAMP
-807 LLTMLKPGQCGWL
+807 LLTMLKPGQCSWL
-820 QAITPEHIKDTPAEK
+820 QAITPEHIKDTSAENS
-835 ITVLAMR
+835 TALAMR
-842 LDKELEEVSTKLKEE
+842 LEKELEEISKKLREE

>member
-1 MSKFGTSKKIITG
+1 M
-14 YILLAVVIAI
+14 LAVVIAI

-106 RIDTLVKLMHMK
+106 RIDTLVELIHMK

-150 SVVIHSKSYGQH
+150 SVVIHSKLYGQH

-270 NALQKALGHATQS
+270 NALQKALGHAMQS

-292 VIGLVAILIAALLVA
+292 IIGLVAILIAALLVA

-320 QRIVEAKTETERI
+320 QRIVEAKAETEHI

-358 IELLSEQVSR
+358 IELLSEQVSH

-414 LAKNCVDEFQP
+414 LAKSCVEEFKP

-434 TLSTLTLNCGDLWRS
+434 TLGTLTTNCGDLWRS

-463 NAVKYTDRGS
+463 NAVKYTDRGG

-504 IFDAFTRLHNGQGK
+504 IFDAFTRLPNGQGK

-539 TVTSEEG
+539 TVASEEG

-552 VSLPIKKEEKR
+552 VSLPIKKEEKK

-575 EPNRSSTEAKEATT
+575 ETDRSSTEAKK
-589 ENNDATHGA
+589 
-598 NNATNGANDATN
+598 
-610 GTNDA
+610 A
-615 TTEINILAVDDDAL
+615 TTEINILTVDDDAL

-709 KAGFDTCLFKP
+709 KAGFSTCLFKP

-733 TRQPLSVKAAEQ
+733 TRLPLSVKAAEQ

-777 YRQMLDQGLKGNDEE
+777 YRQMLEQGLKHNDEKL
-792 QQRDSISRTAHKAMP
+792 QRDSISRAAHKAMP
-807 LLTMLKPGQCGWL
+807 LLSMLKPGQCSWL
-820 QAITPEHIKDTPAEK
+820 QAITPEHIKDSSAEK
-835 ITVLAMR
+835 STALAMR
-842 LDKELEEVSTKLKEE
+842 LEKELEKISKKLREE

>member
-32 SRLFVALNNASE
+32 SRLFVTLNNASE

-80 FNQSVATSEQ
+80 FNRSVATSEQ

-106 RIDTLVKLMHMK
+106 RIDTLVELIHMK

-126 QLMAIDNRDAFYR
+126 QLMAFDNRDAFYR

-150 SVVIHSKSYGQH
+150 SVVIHSKLYGQH

-292 VIGLVAILIAALLVA
+292 IIGLVAILIAALLVA

-414 LAKNCVDEFQP
+414 LAKNCVEEFKP

-434 TLSTLTLNCGDLWRS
+434 TLGTLTPNCGDLWRS

-463 NAVKYTDRGS
+463 NAVKYTDRGG
-473 VKVEIRISPRQH
+473 VKVEIRISPRRH

-504 IFDAFTRLHNGQGK
+504 IFDAFTRLPNGQGK

-552 VSLPIKKEEKR
+552 VSLPIKKEEKK

-575 EPNRSSTEAKEATT
+575 ETNRSSTEAKKTTT
-589 ENNDATHGA
+589 EKND
-598 NNATNGANDATN
+598 ATNGANDATN
-610 GTNDA
+610 GNNDA

-641 GGAKLNIST
+641 GGAKLNINT

-674 MPEMSGKDMLKHVKN
+674 MPEMSGKDMIKHVKN

-709 KAGFDTCLFKP
+709 KAGFSTCLFKP

-733 TRQPLSVKAAEQ
+733 TRLPLSVKAAEQ

-754 AFAEGDTEAEQ
+754 AFAEGDTEAER

-777 YRQMLDQGLKGNDEE
+777 YRQMLEQGLKSNGEE
-792 QQRDSISRTAHKAMP
+792 LQRDSISRAAHKAMP
-807 LLTMLKPGQCGWL
+807 LLTMLKPGQCSWL
-820 QAITPEHIKDTPAEK
+820 QAITPEHIKDSSAENS
-835 ITVLAMR
+835 TALAMR
-842 LDKELEEVSTKLKEE
+842 LEKELEEISKKLREE

>member
-80 FNQSVATSEQ
+80 FNRSVATSEQ
-90 MAKQL
+90 KAKQL

-106 RIDTLVKLMHMK
+106 RIDTLVELIHMK

-126 QLMAIDNRDAFYR
+126 QLMAFDNRDAFYR

-150 SVVIHSKSYGQH
+150 SVVIHSKLYGQH

-193 VGVTNILHDTKADST
+193 VGVTNILHDTKTDST

-223 DIQNEEQKQNSR
+223 DIQNEEQKRNSR

-292 VIGLVAILIAALLVA
+292 IIGLVAILIAALLVA

-414 LAKNCVDEFQP
+414 LAKSCVEEFKP

-434 TLSTLTLNCGDLWRS
+434 TLGTLTPNCGDLWRS

-463 NAVKYTDRGS
+463 NAVKYTDRGG

-504 IFDAFTRLHNGQGK
+504 IFDAFTRLPNGQGK

-552 VSLPIKKEEKR
+552 VSLPIKKEEKK

-575 EPNRSSTEAKEATT
+575 ETDRSSTEAKEATT
-589 ENNDATHGA
+589 ENNDAT
-598 NNATNGANDATN
+598 NGANDATN
-610 GTNDA
+610 GNNDA

-709 KAGFDTCLFKP
+709 KAGFSTCLFKP

-733 TRQPLSVKAAEQ
+733 TRLPLSVKAAEQ

-754 AFAEGDTEAEQ
+754 AFAEGDTEAER

-777 YRQMLDQGLKGNDEE
+777 YRQMLEQGLKSNGEE
-792 QQRDSISRTAHKAMP
+792 LQRDSISRAAHKAMP

-820 QAITPEHIKDTPAEK
+820 QAITPEHIKDSSAENS
-835 ITVLAMR
+835 TALAMR
-842 LDKELEEVSTKLKEE
+842 LEKELEEISKKLREE

>member
-24 ATWQVYDN
+24 ATWLVYDN

-80 FNQSVATSEQ
+80 FNRSVATSEQ
-90 MAKQL
+90 KAKQL

-106 RIDTLVKLMHMK
+106 RIDTLVELIHMK

-126 QLMAIDNRDAFYR
+126 QLMAFDNRDAFYR

-150 SVVIHSKSYGQH
+150 SVVIHSKLYGQH

-193 VGVTNILHDTKADST
+193 VGVTNILHDTKTDST

-292 VIGLVAILIAALLVA
+292 IIGLVAILIAALLVA
-307 YILRDIKRERRDR
+307 YILRDIKRESRDR

-403 ERHDVSFVPQQ
+403 EQHDVSFVPQQ
-414 LAKNCVDEFQP
+414 LAKSCVEEFKP
-425 MAAEKGLDI
+425 MAVEKGLDI
-434 TLSTLTLNCGDLWRS
+434 TLGTLTTNCGDLWRS

-463 NAVKYTDRGS
+463 NAVKYTDRGG

-504 IFDAFTRLHNGQGK
+504 IFDAFTRLPNGQGK

-552 VSLPIKKEEKR
+552 VSLPIKKEEKK

-575 EPNRSSTEAKEATT
+575 ETNRSSTETKE
-589 ENNDATHGA
+589 
-598 NNATNGANDATN
+598 
-610 GTNDA
+610 A

-674 MPEMSGKDMLKHVKN
+674 MPEMSGKDMIKHVKN

-709 KAGFDTCLFKP
+709 KAGFSTCLFKP

-733 TRQPLSVKAAEQ
+733 TRLPLSVKAAEQ

-754 AFAEGDTEAEQ
+754 AFAEGDTEAER

-777 YRQMLDQGLKGNDEE
+777 YRQMLEQGLKHNGEE
-792 QQRDSISRTAHKAMP
+792 LQRDSISRAAHKAMP

-820 QAITPEHIKDTPAEK
+820 QAITPEHIKDTSAENS
-835 ITVLAMR
+835 TALAMR
-842 LDKELEEVSTKLKEE
+842 LEKELEEISKKLREE